1 MDTATLEPPQHQ
13 EAAPAP
19 KRTFP
24 QSLPFD
30 KQAIKLA
37 SIGGLSDA
45 DIATQYPGLTTNTL
59 RKWRERDPAWAAAY
73 YATREGRRK
82 GFPPRVVREARE
94 AQSQALTAPKA
105 KHSAPIAPTDQKALS
120 PLVAHD
126 LITEGIPTL
135 ASRNRL
141 RLAYEVD
148 RALAKRTKSKR
159 ALPIASFAELNQAAR
174 ALLYAEGRDA
184 DAPALTLNVWGNP
197 GLQAQQ
203 STGGFRDLPA
213 IDAETNA
220 EPS

>member
-1 MDTATLEPPQHQ
+1 MDTATLESP
-13 EAAPAP
+13 P
-19 KRTFP
+19 KRTRP
-24 QSLPFD
+24 PLNGPIPALPHD
-30 KQAIKLA
+30 KEAVKLA
-37 SIGGLSDA
+37 SIGGLEDK
-45 DIATQYPGLTTNTL
+45 DIAAQHKDLKPATIRN
-59 RKWRERDPAWAAAY
+59 WRERDPAWSAAY

-82 GFPPRVVREARE
+82 GNPPAVIRKARE
-94 AQSQALTAPKA
+94 AQEAHNLARLKANAPNTLV
-105 KHSAPIAPTDQKALS
+105 APSRTSS
-120 PLVAHD
+120 PLVTHD
-126 LITEGIPTL
+126 LITEGVPIL

-148 RALAKRTKSKR
+148 RALAKRTKSKK

-220 EPS
+220 GA

>member
-19 KRTFP
+19 KRIGRIP
-24 QSLPFD
+24 ALAID
-30 KQAIKLA
+30 RQAIKIA
-37 SIGGLSDA
+37 SCAGIDDQ
-45 DIATQYPGLTTNTL
+45 DIARQHPGLQPATI
-59 RKWRERDPAWAAAY
+59 RKWRQRDKQWSTAY
-73 YATREGRRK
+73 YALRK
-82 GFPPRVVREARE
+82 GTSRGATPKHLQQPRPRHNQTQEQANHEHDAKEKSRDVTLTLL
-94 AQSQALTAPKA
+94 AQGIPE
-105 KHSAPIAPTDQKALS
+105 
-120 PLVAHD
+120 VAH
-126 LITEGIPTL
+126 
-135 ASRNRL
+135 RNRI

-148 RALAKRTKSKR
+148 RALAKRTKSKK

-220 EPS
+220 GA

>member
-1 MDTATLEPPQHQ
+1 MDTATLDPPQ
-13 EAAPAP
+13 AAPAP
-19 KRTFP
+19 KKRIP
-24 QSLPFD
+24 PYQLAPLD
-30 KQAIKLA
+30 IDRQAIKIA
-37 SIGGLSDA
+37 SIAGIEDKDLAAKHPGLSTGT
-45 DIATQYPGLTTNTL
+45 I
-59 RKWRERDPAWAAAY
+59 RKWRQRDKQWSTAY
-73 YATREGRRK
+73 HATRSRSKPGRT
-82 GFPPRVVREARE
+82 PQHLQPVPAPRQTQDGANK
-94 AQSQALTAPKA
+94 AQQSQIVTMDLLAQGIPE
-105 KHSAPIAPTDQKALS
+105 
-120 PLVAHD
+120 VAH
-126 LITEGIPTL
+126 
-135 ASRNRL
+135 RNRI

-159 ALPIASFAELNQAAR
+159 ALPIESFAELNQAAR